1 MEQKE
6 KKRNSLNNED
16 NKIINNDIN
25 NKNDINNNS
34 KNIVYKIFIK
44 VYDDEKKKVLEKN
57 LIINNKSHY
66 ILDLDKLYTDIIS
79 TLNIMKINCRFGLDY
94 KINNFEI
101 QKNIRKINLLEYE
114 VQGFIKPKNDYKK
127 ELEMEINIISDKNI
141 SEEEALLNPQLF
153 IKNDKK
159 YKIDPTL
166 DILNKSNLFKY
177 DKGLE
182 IFLGKL
188 SILFKDN
195 NTYDLTNVN
204 LDEIC
209 YDGDKGIYFDEKNFN
224 KEKSSFKK
232 LWDKNVCL
240 IYNLSGKEDNNNIN
254 DIKNYLIKRYSS
266 DFYEMSENKIMIM
279 TKIGNLFMKEKN

>member
-1 MEQKE
+1 
-6 KKRNSLNNED
+6 
-16 NKIINNDIN
+16 
-25 NKNDINNNS
+25 
-34 KNIVYKIFIK
+34 
-44 VYDDEKKKVLEKN
+44 
-57 LIINNKSHY
+57 
-66 ILDLDKLYTDIIS
+66 
-79 TLNIMKINCRFGLDY
+79 MKINCRYGLDF
-94 KINNFEI
+94 KINNYEI
-101 QKNIRKINLLEYE
+101 PKNIRKINLIKYE

-166 DILNKSNLFKY
+166 DIINKSNLFKY
-177 DKGLE
+177 NKGLE

-195 NTYDLTNVN
+195 NSYDFTNVN

-209 YDGDKGIYFDEKNFN
+209 YDGDKGIYLDEKNFN

-232 LWDKNVCL
+232 LRDKNVCL
-240 IYNLSGKEDNNNIN
+240 IYNLSGKEDNNNIK

>member
-1 MEQKE
+1 
-6 KKRNSLNNED
+6 
-16 NKIINNDIN
+16 
-25 NKNDINNNS
+25 
-34 KNIVYKIFIK
+34 
-44 VYDDEKKKVLEKN
+44 
-57 LIINNKSHY
+57 
-66 ILDLDKLYTDIIS
+66 
-79 TLNIMKINCRFGLDY
+79 
-94 KINNFEI
+94 
-101 QKNIRKINLLEYE
+101 
-114 VQGFIKPKNDYKK
+114 
-127 ELEMEINIISDKNI
+127 MEINIISDKNI

-166 DILNKSNLFKY
+166 DIINKSNLFKY
-177 DKGLE
+177 NKGLE

-209 YDGDKGIYFDEKNFN
+209 YDGDKGIYLDEKNFN